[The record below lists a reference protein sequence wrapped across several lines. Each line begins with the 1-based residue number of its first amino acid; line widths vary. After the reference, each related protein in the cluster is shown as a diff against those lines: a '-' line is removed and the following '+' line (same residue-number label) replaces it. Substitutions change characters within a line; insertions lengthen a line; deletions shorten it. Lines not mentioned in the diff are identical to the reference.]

1 VTRPEPDAMAAVRA
15 DDATVGRWRQR
26 LVEVQAAQG

>member
-1 VTRPEPDAMAAVRA
+1 MAAVRA